1 MQFPAKLKKKVDRR
15 KKNGQLRQLINL
27 DELVDFYSN
36 DYFGV
41 SKLPHLPSDL
51 KGGATGSRLISG
63 NYEYLEALEDYFSAF
78 FGYEAGLVFGSG
90 FDANLGIYSSI
101 LERGDTI
108 LTDSLIHAS
117 IKDGI
122 RLSFAKSF
130 SFKHNDLKSLESKLK
145 IATGTVY
152 VVVESVYSMD
162 GDISPLAEI
171 SALVKRYNAYL
182 IVDEAHSGGV
192 IGHKGKGL
200 THELSLDKDVF
211 IKLIT
216 FGKAYGSSGAV
227 VLCSTELREYL
238 INFCRSFIYTTAVSE
253 VAADRMRQGF
263 EAVVEMD
270 SERKKVR
277 DNINYFKK
285 VARTKKIQLIESH
298 TGIQCIVIPEL
309 PKLIEKVKELV
320 DAGFAVRPIV
330 SPVVPEGFE
339 RIRIC
344 LHSFNTKEQID
355 GLLSH
360 FESA

>member
-1 MQFPAKLKKKVDRR
+1 MQIPAKLKQKVDKR
-15 KKNGQLRQLINL
+15 KKEGKLRQLINL
-27 DELVDFYSN
+27 DGLIDFYSN

-41 SKLPHLPSDL
+41 SEIPHQPTDL
-51 KGGATGSRLISG
+51 KAGATGSRLISG
-63 NYEYLEALEDYFSAF
+63 NYEYLEALEEYFAAF

-108 LTDSLIHAS
+108 LTDGLIHAS

-130 SFKHNDLKSLESKLK
+130 SFKHNDLESLESKLK
-145 IATGTVY
+145 IASGTIY

-162 GDISPLAEI
+162 GDVAPLAEI
-171 SALVKRYNAYL
+171 SALTQKYGAYL
-182 IVDEAHSGGV
+182 IVDEAHSGGL

-200 THELSLDKDVF
+200 THELSLDKNVF

-216 FGKAYGSSGAV
+216 FGKAYGSAGAV
-227 VLCSTELREYL
+227 VLCSDELREYF
-238 INFCRSFIYTTAVSE
+238 INFCRPFIYTTGVSE

-263 EAVVEMD
+263 EAVAEMD
-270 SERKKVR
+270 IERKQIR
-277 DNINYFKK
+277 DNINYFRS
-285 VARTKKIQLIESH
+285 VTKEKELNVIDSSTAIQSI
-298 TGIQCIVIPEL
+298 IIPEL
-309 PKLIEKVKELV
+309 QELINKVRELV

-330 SPVVPEGFE
+330 SPVVPEGLE

-344 LHSFNTKEQID
+344 LHSFNTKAQID
-355 GLLSH
+355 KLLSY
-360 FESA
+360 F